1 LEEFDTNLP
10 AELQSVEEKMKELM
24 EIEQA
29 DKLQEEFDNF
39 KKSCDNIMQKKK
51 NLIIEFTKELDYR
64 DQTYVDSMKQ
74 FHKDIK
80 KNDKINVRTIYH
92 FKR

>member
-1 LEEFDTNLP
+1 MTQYLSLFLE
-10 AELQSVEEKMKELM
+10 
-24 EIEQA
+24 I
-29 DKLQEEFDNF
+29 
-39 KKSCDNIMQKKK
+39 KKK

-80 KNDKINVRTIYH
+80 KI
-92 FKR
+92 